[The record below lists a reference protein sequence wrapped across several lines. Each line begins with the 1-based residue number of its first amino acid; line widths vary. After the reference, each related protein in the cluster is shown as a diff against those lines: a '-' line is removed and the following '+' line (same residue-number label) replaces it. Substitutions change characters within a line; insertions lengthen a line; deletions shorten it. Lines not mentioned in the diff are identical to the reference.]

1 MVAATACTSST
12 ITVCTFLSVSPAW
25 LVSMRYSD
33 SGVVMR
39 MSGGAVTSLRRSDE
53 VVSPERTPTLTP
65 GTVTPRRRADWPMPT
80 SGERR
85 LRSTSTPSAF
95 SGEM

>member
-1 MVAATACTSST
+1 MM
-12 ITVCTFLSVSPAW
+12 TVCTSRSVSPAR
-25 LVSMRYSD
+25 LVSIRYSD

-39 MSGGAVTSLRRSDE
+39 MSGGSATSLRLSLE
-53 VVSPERTPTLTP
+53 VVSPERTPT
-65 GTVTPRRRADWPMPT
+65 VTLGAVVPRRRADWPMPI

-95 SGEM
+95 NGEM